1 MSNTADITREQEF
14 DPARYVFSTAAE
26 PTPIK
31 ARTVLPA
38 RRENFTVTT
47 ADGKRLVG
55 ELALPEGEVKATLVT
70 FHPLPTHGGYMDS
83 HVYKKASFRLPALS
97 NIAVLRFNT
106 RGTSS
111 IAAPAKASLT
121 AALPRKEGLRR
132 NPEVR
137 TRARPAEPLAG
148 RLVLRH
154 RAGAQV
160 RARIRERVHRRY
172 SALPRRCTVCTRLS
186 WTSGTKSRTRCTR
199 WCPSM
204 TTTCSLRQRV
214 SVSRLYRALG

>member
-14 DPARYVFSTAAE
+14 NPARYVFSTAAE

-38 RRENFTVTT
+38 RRENFTVIT

-111 IAAPAKASLT
+111 IRGTS
-121 AALPRKEGLRR
+121 EGVFDGGFAEKKDFGC
-132 NPEVR
+132 NPEVC

-172 SALPRRCTVCTRLS
+172 SALPAAA
-186 WTSGTKSRTRCTR
+186 
-199 WCPSM
+199 P
-204 TTTCSLRQRV
+204 
-214 SVSRLYRALG
+214 RAPG

>member
-1 MSNTADITREQEF
+1 M
-14 DPARYVFSTAAE
+14 
-26 PTPIK
+26 
-31 ARTVLPA
+31 LPA

-83 HVYKKASFRLPALS
+83 HVYKKASFRLPTLS

-111 IAAPAKASLT
+111 IRGTSEGVFDGGFAEKKDFDAILKFVRER
-121 AALPRKEGLRR
+121 ALP
-132 NPEVR
+132 
-137 TRARPAEPLAG
+137 EPLAG

-172 SALPRRCTVCTRLS
+172 SAFPAAAPRAP
-186 WTSGTKSRTRCTR
+186 G
-199 WCPSM
+199 
-204 TTTCSLRQRV
+204 
-214 SVSRLYRALG
+214 